1 MSPTNFT
8 LANIFAFMPF
18 ARLMYFVAVMMIAIA
33 CSKRV
38 APTPAPAT
46 EAPKNIDIQ
55 EIDFEYFS
63 GKARM
68 NVRDDKKE
76 KDVKATIRIRKD
88 SVIWMDLSV
97 VGVSG
102 ARVLINSDS
111 LTVRS
116 NVDKEYFVF
125 EFSELSKR
133 FNFPITYEI
142 VQAAMLGNL
151 IYDRRPQDNVRSD
164 GTFNIL
170 EQKLG
175 TITIANYINMAST
188 KLEKVEL
195 HEANTN
201 NSLVIQYSNFQTV
214 GTKVFPFDGHIE
226 ILYKTAAGIIQNTIT
241 FEYNKAEVGDRE
253 LRFPFNIPKK
263 YERR

>member
-1 MSPTNFT
+1 MP
-8 LANIFAFMPF
+8 LKRLLLFAVVI
-18 ARLMYFVAVMMIAIA
+18 LLLTT
-33 CSKRV
+33 CSKKV
-38 APTPAPAT
+38 APPSAP
-46 EAPKNIDIQ
+46 EPPKNIDIQ
-55 EIDFEYFS
+55 EIDFEYFH

-76 KDVKATIRIRKD
+76 RDMKAAIRIRKD
-88 SVIWMDLSV
+88 SVIWMDISV

-102 ARVLINSDS
+102 ARALINSDS
-111 LTVRS
+111 LTIRS

-125 EFSELSKR
+125 EFSEISKR

-151 IYDRRPQDNVRSD
+151 IYDRRPEDMVRSD

-170 EQKLG
+170 EQKFG
-175 TITIANYINMAST
+175 SITVTNHINIASA

-195 HEANTN
+195 KEANTN
-201 NSLVIQYSNFQTV
+201 NSLVIHYSNFQSV
-214 GTKVFPFDGHIE
+214 GPKVFPFNGHIE

-241 FEYNKAEVGDRE
+241 FEYSKAEVGDRE

>member
-1 MSPTNFT
+1 
-8 LANIFAFMPF
+8 MPLK
-18 ARLMYFVAVMMIAIA
+18 RLMLFVVVILLSTT
-33 CSKRV
+33 CSKKV
-38 APTPAPAT
+38 IPPTTPEP
-46 EAPKNIDIQ
+46 PKNIDIE
-55 EIDFEYFS
+55 EIDFEYFH
-63 GKARM
+63 GRARM
-68 NVRDDKKE
+68 NVHDEKKE
-76 KDVKATIRIRKD
+76 RDMKAAIRIRKD
-88 SVIWMDLSV
+88 SVIWMDISV

-102 ARVLINSDS
+102 ARALINRDS
-111 LTVRS
+111 LTIRS

-133 FNFPITYEI
+133 FNFPITYKI

-151 IYDRRPQDNVRSD
+151 IYDRRPEDIVRSD

-170 EQKLG
+170 EQKFG
-175 TITIANYINMAST
+175 TITVTNHINMAST

-195 HEANTN
+195 KEANTN
-201 NSLVIQYSNFQTV
+201 NSLVINYSNFQNV
-214 GTKVFPFDGHIE
+214 GPKLFPYNGHIE

>member
-1 MSPTNFT
+1 MLFK
-8 LANIFAFMPF
+8 
-18 ARLMYFVAVMMIAIA
+18 RLMHFAALMIVVVA

-38 APTPAPAT
+38 APTIPAAEPS
-46 EAPKNIDIQ
+46 KNIDIQ
-55 EIDFEYFS
+55 EIDFEYLS

-76 KDVKATIRIRKD
+76 KDVKANIRIRKD

-102 ARVLINSDS
+102 ARVLIDKDS
-111 LTVRS
+111 LTIRS

-151 IYDRRPQDNVRSD
+151 IYDRRPEDVVRSD
-164 GTFNIL
+164 GSFSIL
-170 EQKLG
+170 EQRLG
-175 TITIANYINMAST
+175 TITIINYINMAST

-195 HEANTN
+195 REANTN
-201 NSLVIQYSNFQTV
+201 NSLVIQYSNFQVV
-214 GTKVFPFDGHIE
+214 GTKLFPYNGFIE
-226 ILYKTAAGIIQNTIT
+226 ILYKTAAGVIQNTIT
-241 FEYNKAEVGDRE
+241 FEYSKAEVGDRE

>member
-1 MSPTNFT
+1 MLVVVVMT
-8 LANIFAFMPF
+8 L
-18 ARLMYFVAVMMIAIA
+18 LVS
-33 CSKRV
+33 CSKKV
-38 APTPAPAT
+38 IAPTIPEP
-46 EAPKNIDIQ
+46 PKNIDIQ
-55 EIDFEYFS
+55 EIDFEYLH

-68 NVRDDKKE
+68 TVRDDKKE
-76 KDVKATIRIRKD
+76 KEVKANIRIRKD
-88 SVIWMDLSV
+88 SVIWMDISV

-102 ARVLINSDS
+102 ARALINSDS
-111 LTVRS
+111 LTIRS

-133 FNFPITYEI
+133 FNFPITYRI
-142 VQAAMLGNL
+142 LQAAMLGNL
-151 IYDRRPQDNVRSD
+151 IYDRRPEDVVRSD

-175 TITIANYINMAST
+175 TITIVNYINVAST

-195 HEANTN
+195 KEANTN
-201 NSLVIQYSNFQTV
+201 NSLVITYSNFQNL
-214 GTKVFPFDGHIE
+214 GPKLFPYNGHID
-226 ILYKTAAGIIQNTIT
+226 ILYKTPAGIIQNSIN
-241 FEYNKAEVGDRE
+241 FEYSKAEVGDRE

>member
-1 MSPTNFT
+1 MH
-8 LANIFAFMPF
+8 LK
-18 ARLMYFVAVMMIAIA
+18 RLMLIAGVMIVFVT
-33 CSKRV
+33 CSKKV
-38 APTPAPAT
+38 TGPTVPEPS
-46 EAPKNIDIQ
+46 KNIDIQ
-55 EIDFEYFS
+55 EIDFEYFH

-76 KDVKATIRIRKD
+76 REVKSTIRIRKD

-102 ARVLINSDS
+102 ARVLIDRDS
-111 LTVRS
+111 LTIRS

-133 FNFPITYEI
+133 FNFPITYKI

-151 IYDRRPQDNVRSD
+151 IYDRRPEDVVKTD

-175 TITIANYINMAST
+175 TITIVNYINIAST

-195 HEANTN
+195 KEANTS
-201 NSLVIQYSNFQTV
+201 NSLVITYSNFQNV
-214 GTKVFPFDGHIE
+214 GPKVFPYNGHID
-226 ILYKTAAGIIQNTIT
+226 ILYRTPAGIIQNSIN
-241 FEYNKAEVGDRE
+241 FEYSKAEVGDRE